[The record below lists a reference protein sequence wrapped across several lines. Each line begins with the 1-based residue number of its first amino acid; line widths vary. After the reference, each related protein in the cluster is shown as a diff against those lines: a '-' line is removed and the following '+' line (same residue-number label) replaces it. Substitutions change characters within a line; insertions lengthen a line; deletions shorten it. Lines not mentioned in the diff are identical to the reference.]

1 MSSVDILAV
10 HYSSDTCF
18 ILFIFATVLITFKR
32 LFRTRK
38 QRGEE
43 MKDIKI
49 LVLSR
54 LVVRKVEINVFV
66 APSSIRVTTIHR
78 YSK

>member
-10 HYSSDTCF
+10 HHWSDTF
-18 ILFIFATVLITFKR
+18 LFIFATVLITFKR

-49 LVLSR
+49 PVLSR